1 MVRDPM
7 LKSVSPGSTE
17 DIPSDAVLR
26 RIRVPFVQRATLVRA
41 GTGEEELFLVD
52 LGLAGAFAERDES
65 LAIGERISL
74 SFCLP
79 GNEIPIVAACRVAW
93 WNWAGECRLSRVLPP
108 GGGLEFV
115 EISEGDRAR
124 VRRHLVEHF
133 SGHGGLRRFHRPWP
147 RSEEGGEGPS

>member
-1 MVRDPM
+1 M

-17 DIPSDAVLR
+17 DIPTEAVLR
-26 RIRVPFVQRATLVRA
+26 RIRVPFVQRATLTRA
-41 GTGEEELFLVD
+41 GAEEELFLVD
-52 LGLAGAFAERDES
+52 LGLAGAFAERAEA
-65 LAIGERISL
+65 LAMGERVSL

-93 WNWAGECRLSRVLPP
+93 WNPAGEGRPSKSLPQ

-115 EISEGDRAR
+115 EISEADRAR
-124 VRRHLVEHF
+124 VRRHLIEHF

-147 RSEEGGEGPS
+147 RSEEGGEEPS